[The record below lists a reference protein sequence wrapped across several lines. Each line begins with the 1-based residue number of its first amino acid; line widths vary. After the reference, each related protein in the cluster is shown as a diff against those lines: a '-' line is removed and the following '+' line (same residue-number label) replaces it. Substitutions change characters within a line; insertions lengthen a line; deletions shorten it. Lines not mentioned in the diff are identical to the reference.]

1 MTVWANSTIY
11 VGEIWNDYLP
21 WIGIKYNPLAIHMER
36 NIISIE
42 FILDCLSLKKEN
54 KYYIIY
60 IRKKYLKKSKSY
72 TYKDKVALAPG
83 DKICGASAS

>member
-1 MTVWANSTIY
+1 
-11 VGEIWNDYLP
+11 
-21 WIGIKYNPLAIHMER
+21 MER
-36 NIISIE
+36 NSISIE

-72 TYKDKVALAPG
+72 TYKDKVVLAPG
-83 DKICGASAS
+83 DKTCGASSSYH